1 MSSTKQKLRL
11 AGAFAALA
19 ALALAVS
26 CTGFFPNPTITSIT
40 VGPTGLTLA
49 PGATLQMTASGVPSD
64 NSPNQNIT
72 TKCFWSSSNEAA
84 ATVGQNTGLVTAATT
99 VANPPQTTTITAA
112 YQALTPATATLSV
125 CPAVTSLTITA
136 TPLTFTH
143 GTSVD
148 ITFTATATFTGVSG
162 NQDVT
167 NEVTWNITD
176 TNVLSSITS
185 GIGTTSTT
193 STAGESTQV
202 TATLCSVNSSNSVTI
217 TAQ

>member
-1 MSSTKQKLRL
+1 MSSTKYKLRL

-19 ALALAVS
+19 TLALAVS
-26 CTGFFPNPTITSIT
+26 CRGFFVTPTITSIT
-40 VGPTGLTLA
+40 VGPTGETIP
-49 PGATLQMTASGVPSD
+49 PGGTLQMIASGVPSD
-64 NSPNQNIT
+64 GSPNKVVTDQS
-72 TKCFWSSSNEAA
+72 FWTSSNPAA
-84 ATVGQNTGLVTAATT
+84 ATVGQNTGLVTAALT

-112 YQALTPATATLSV
+112 YQALTPATASVSV

-136 TPLTFTH
+136 NPLTFPH
-143 GTSVD
+143 MTSVS
-148 ITFTATATFTGVSG
+148 ITFTAAATFSG
-162 NQDVT
+162 SGSQTVT

-185 GIGTTSTT
+185 GIGTTSTL

-202 TATLCSVNSSNSVTI
+202 TATLCNVTSTNAVTI